1 MLTTKI
7 MYGNWLV
14 MPILYPIL
22 GGLIASRVHTLRVR
36 RLVVS
41 TILILQMLIVLPVLF
56 YDGTPY
62 VFLELGGGIRLV
74 LMADHLGRLFSVLIC
89 AIWFAVA
96 FFAYEYMNHEGHRE
110 RFFGFYLMTLGALM
124 GICFAGNLVTL
135 YMFYELMTLC
145 SVPLVLHIGTRK
157 AFDAAW
163 RYLAFS
169 VAGAGLGLLGLF
181 ILQGY
186 CTTDLFTAGGVLNLA
201 LAGEDRQFLLAV
213 FLVMAVGFGC
223 KAGMFPLHAWLP
235 IAHPVAPAPA
245 SAVLSGLITKMGVL
259 ALIRV
264 VYYLYGWEFL
274 LGSWAQKTVL
284 ILSLITV
291 LMGSTLA
298 LREDTLKK
306 RLAYS
311 TVSQVSYVIFGLM
324 LLNPAAL
331 EGALFQAVFHAIAK
345 NALFMATGAIIY
357 KTHLTQVS
365 QMRGVGRVY
374 GITMWCFALA
384 SLSLVGIPPTGGFL
398 SKWMLAQGA
407 LDADL
412 GWLSYGGIAI
422 LMISALLTAG
432 YLLPIVTNAFFPGK
446 DFDSS
451 NLVKQ
456 QDTWL
461 MWITLIFLVAA
472 VVLLGMFPNWLSP
485 SIDAV
490 VGDLF

>member
-1 MLTTKI
+1 MF
-7 MYGNWLV
+7 GNWLV
-14 MPILYPIL
+14 LPIVFPIL
-22 GGLIASRVHTLRVR
+22 GGLMASQINTLHVR

-41 TILILQMLIVLPVLF
+41 LILFLQMLLVLPVVF
-56 YDGTPY
+56 YDSTPY
-62 VFLELGGGIRLV
+62 VAITLTPGARIVFQ
-74 LMADHLGRLFSVLIC
+74 ADPLGRLFAVLIC
-89 AIWFAVA
+89 LIWFAVA

-135 YMFYELMTLC
+135 YLFYELMTIL
-145 SVPLVLHIGTRK
+145 SVPLVLHIGTRR
-157 AFDAAW
+157 AFEAAW
-163 RYLAFS
+163 KYLAFS

-181 ILQGY
+181 LLQGY
-186 CTTDLFTAGGVLNLA
+186 CATDLFTPGGVLDLA
-201 LAGEDRQFLLAV
+201 LAGEDRQLLLAV

-259 ALIRV
+259 ALVRV
-264 VYYLYGWEFL
+264 TYYLFGWDFL
-274 LGSWAQKTVL
+274 SGSWAQKTVL
-284 ILSLITV
+284 VLSLVTV

-324 LLNPAAL
+324 LFTAGGL

-365 QMRGVGRVY
+365 QMRGVGRAY
-374 GITMWCFALA
+374 SISMWCFTLSA
-384 SLSLVGIPPTGGFL
+384 LSLVGIPPTGGFL
-398 SKWMLAQGA
+398 SKWELAQGA
-407 LDADL
+407 LDSQTGAL
-412 GWLSYGGIAI
+412 GVWGIGV
-422 LMISALLTAG
+422 LMVSALLTAG
-432 YLLPIVTNAFFPGK
+432 YLLPIVTRAFFPGA
-446 DFDSS
+446 DFDRS
-451 NLVKQ
+451 NIVKQ

-461 MWITLIFLVAA
+461 MWITLTMLTAA
-472 VVLLGMFPNWLSP
+472 VVVLGMFPDLIRP
-485 SIDAV
+485 AIAAV
-490 VGDLF
+490 VGPLFP

>member
-1 MLTTKI
+1 
-7 MYGNWLV
+7 MYGTWLAL
-14 MPILYPIL
+14 PILFPIL
-22 GGLIASRVHTLRVR
+22 GGLMATRIHTLHVL

-41 TILILQMLIVLPVLF
+41 TILIFQLLLVLPVVF
-56 YDGTPY
+56 YDATPY
-62 VFLELGGGIRLV
+62 VAMELAGVRIV
-74 LMADHLGRLFSVLIC
+74 LQGDPLGRLFSVLIC
-89 AIWFAVA
+89 LIWFAVA

-124 GICFAGNLVTL
+124 GVCYAGNLATL

-145 SVPLVLHIGTRK
+145 SVPLVLHIGTRR
-157 AFDAAW
+157 AFEAAW

-181 ILQGY
+181 VLQGY
-186 CTTDLFTAGGVLNLA
+186 CTTDLFTPGGVLDLA
-201 LAGEDRQFLLAV
+201 LANQDRELLLVVFFL
-213 FLVMAVGFGC
+213 MAIGFGC

-274 LGSWAQKTVL
+274 ADTWAQRAVL
-284 ILSLITV
+284 VLALITV

-324 LLNPAAL
+324 LLNPGAL
-331 EGALFQAVFHAIAK
+331 EGAMYQAVFHAIAK

-365 QMRGVGRVY
+365 QMRGVGTVY
-374 GITMWCFALA
+374 GISMWCFTLA
-384 SLSLVGIPPTGGFL
+384 SLSLVGIPPTGGFW
-398 SKWMLAQGA
+398 SKWLLAQGA
-407 LDADL
+407 LQAQA
-412 GWLSYGGIAI
+412 GGFTYGGIAI
-422 LMISALLTAG
+422 LMVSALLTAG
-432 YLLPIVTNAFFPGK
+432 YLLPIVTNAFFPGQE
-446 DFDSS
+446 FDRS
-451 NLVKQ
+451 NVVKQ

-461 MWITLIFLVAA
+461 MWITLTMLTAS
-472 VVLLGMFPNWLSP
+472 VVVLGMFPGLIGP
-485 SIDAV
+485 AVQAV
-490 VGDLF
+490 VEPLF

>member
-1 MLTTKI
+1 
-7 MYGNWLV
+7 MYGTWLAL
-14 MPILYPIL
+14 PILFPIL
-22 GGLIASRVHTLRVR
+22 GGLMATRIHTLHVR

-41 TILILQMLIVLPVLF
+41 TILILQLLLVLPVVF
-56 YDGTPY
+56 YDATPY
-62 VFLELGGGIRLV
+62 VAMELAGVRIV
-74 LMADHLGRLFSVLIC
+74 LQGDPLGRLFSVLIC
-89 AIWFAVA
+89 LIWFAVA

-124 GICFAGNLVTL
+124 GVCYAGNLATL

-145 SVPLVLHIGTRK
+145 SVPLVLHIGTRR
-157 AFDAAW
+157 AFEAAW

-181 ILQGY
+181 VLQGY
-186 CTTDLFTAGGVLNLA
+186 CTTDLFTPGGVLDLA
-201 LAGEDRQFLLAV
+201 LANQDRELLLVVFFL
-213 FLVMAVGFGC
+213 MAIGFGC

-274 LGSWAQKTVL
+274 ADTWAQRAVL
-284 ILSLITV
+284 VLALITV

-298 LREDTLKK
+298 LKEDTLKK

-324 LLNPAAL
+324 LLNPGAL
-331 EGALFQAVFHAIAK
+331 EGAMYQAVFHAIAK

-365 QMRGVGRVY
+365 QMRGVGTVY
-374 GITMWCFALA
+374 GISMWCFTLA
-384 SLSLVGIPPTGGFL
+384 SLSLVGIPPTGGFW
-398 SKWMLAQGA
+398 SKWLLAQGA
-407 LDADL
+407 LQAQA
-412 GWLSYGGIAI
+412 GGFTYGGIAI
-422 LMISALLTAG
+422 LMVSALLTAG
-432 YLLPIVTNAFFPGK
+432 YLLPIVTNAFFPGQE
-446 DFDSS
+446 FDRS
-451 NLVKQ
+451 NVVKQ

-461 MWITLIFLVAA
+461 MWITLTMLTAS
-472 VVLLGMFPNWLSP
+472 VVVLGMFPGLIGP
-485 SIDAV
+485 AVQAV
-490 VGDLF
+490 VEPLF

>member
-1 MLTTKI
+1 MEML
-7 MYGNWLV
+7 YGNWLGLPV
-14 MPILYPIL
+14 LFPIF
-22 GGLIASRVHTLRVR
+22 GGLMAARIHTLGAR
-36 RLVVS
+36 RTVVS
-41 TILILQMLIVLPVLF
+41 TILILQILLVLPAAIYDTPPYTMLHLAPGLRIVLQG
-56 YDGTPY
+56 D
-62 VFLELGGGIRLV
+62 
-74 LMADHLGRLFSVLIC
+74 ALGRFFAALIC
-89 AIWFAVA
+89 IIWFAVA

-135 YMFYELMTLC
+135 YLFYELMTLC
-145 SVPLVLHIGTRK
+145 SVPLVLHIGTKK
-157 AFDAAW
+157 AFEAAY

-181 ILQGY
+181 MLQGY
-186 CTTDLFTAGGVLNLA
+186 CTTDLFTPGGVLNSSLA
-201 LAGEDRQFLLAV
+201 TGDRQWLPCV

-245 SAVLSGLITKMGVL
+245 SAVLSGLITKMGVF
-259 ALIRV
+259 AIIRV
-264 VYYLYGWEFL
+264 VYYLYGWDFL
-274 LGSWAQKTVL
+274 SGTWVQRTVL
-284 ILSLITV
+284 ILSLVTV

-324 LLNPAAL
+324 LLTPAAL
-331 EGALFQAVFHAIAK
+331 EGAIFQVVFHAIGK

-365 QMRGVGRVY
+365 QMRGVGTVY

-384 SLSLVGIPPTGGFL
+384 SLSLIGIPPTGGFVA
-398 SKWMLAQGA
+398 KWMLARGA
-407 LDADL
+407 LEAGL
-412 GWLSYGGIAI
+412 GPVSYVGIGV
-422 LMISALLTAG
+422 LMLSALLTAC
-432 YLLPIVTNAFFPGK
+432 YLLPIITSAFFPGK
-446 DFDSS
+446 GFDRSQI
-451 NLVKQ
+451 VKQ

-461 MWITLIFLVAA
+461 MWITLCFLTAS
-472 VVLLGMFPNWLSP
+472 VVILGMYPGLLSP
-485 SIDAV
+485 AV
-490 VGDLF
+490 EDILAPLFG